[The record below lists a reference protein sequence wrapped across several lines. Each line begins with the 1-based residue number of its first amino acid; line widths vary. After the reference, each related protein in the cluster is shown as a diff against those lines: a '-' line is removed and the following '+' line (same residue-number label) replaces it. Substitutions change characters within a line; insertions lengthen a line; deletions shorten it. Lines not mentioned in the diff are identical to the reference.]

1 MSLIDV
7 KKLSKKFKGPKGEL
21 LVIDDISFGIEDKE
35 FLAIVGPS
43 GCGKSTLL
51 RIIAGLDSPTSG
63 EVLFHEKPIIEPSTD
78 ISMVFQ
84 NFALLPWKTARENV
98 MLALGSKNMK
108 ESKKEKI
115 VNELLE
121 HVGLKGFEDVYPGE
135 LSGGMK
141 QRVGIAR
148 ALSVSP
154 EVLLLDEPFSSLDEI
169 TANELRKQILHIWST
184 RGSKTDTFVLITHL
198 VEEAVLMAD
207 SVIVMSSVPAKIVA
221 DIKIDIPRPRFNNIR
236 SEEFFSKCDEIS
248 TILKKY
254 EQIPGEYNGIEISQN
269 IPK

>member
-7 KKLSKKFKGPKGEL
+7 RNLSKKFREPKGEI
-21 LVIDDISFGIEDKE
+21 LVIDDISFGVEDKE

-51 RIIAGLDSPTSG
+51 RIIAGLDSPTTG
-63 EVLFHEKPIIEPSTD
+63 DVLFNGKPVIEPSTD

-98 MLALGSKNMK
+98 MLALESKNMG

-121 HVGLKGFEDVYPGE
+121 HVGLTGFADVYPGE

-154 EVLLLDEPFSSLDEI
+154 EILLLDEPFSSLDEI
-169 TANELRKQILHIWST
+169 TANDLRKQILHIWSNK
-184 RGSKTDTFVLITHL
+184 RSRTDTFVLITHL

-207 SVIVMSSVPAKIVA
+207 SVMIMSSIPAKIVA
-221 DIKIDIPRPRFNNIR
+221 DITIDIPRPRFNYMR
-236 SEEFFSKCDEIS
+236 SEEFFSKCDEVS
-248 TILKKY
+248 KILKRY
-254 EQIPGEYNGIEISQN
+254 EKKPEKRG
-269 IPK
+269 